1 MANEDHDLDLDD
13 DLDDDLDLPDLDFDD
28 PESDPSDRSPV
39 DRASRGF
46 ADGIKQ
52 SAISRSTQK
61 KLLDNALPKGYGS
74 AYQGV
79 TDAADAAED
88 LYDTAKDR
96 LRPAA
101 KDAKKIGR
109 KVREKASPYI
119 PKWLDDKLDSWT
131 KEDPDDSRGEAYDP
145 QENEIQTTLGEIF
158 QTQQEQKAQDD
169 VEEKTEKQT
178 DRALEDARYLDNKSQ
193 LERIQEAIG
202 RVVGYQE
209 DIASKFQKKSLE
221 LQFRQYFVA
230 KDQYSLL
237 KEYAE
242 ESGQSLVD
250 IRKNTALPE
259 FLKMRGSE
267 RVREMLRDKTLG
279 KIGDSL
285 YGFSQDF
292 AGNLF
297 ENIKGQVSS
306 FTQSVADNITDT
318 AEAMEMAGDAGDPL
332 DLLGSVAGSE
342 GGNWAAGKI
351 GKLIGRFTKDN
362 DTLARVGADLE
373 YLTQGGTDRA
383 AQSLAGNLDSRIK
396 SLREEIDRKEMED
409 EKVTI
414 REKGELAL
422 LERVAE
428 MIPRYTEEGRF
439 GMSSDM
445 LAEEVSTYTELTD
458 KTITET
464 IPNLLS
470 EILREAEMIRT
481 GSNDAERQIYD
492 FDKGQVVRESQL
504 QDDIRQKIV
513 DSGDVSGLTDKVNK
527 VVDLLDG
534 EGKLDNETRAKLA
547 DQIEKDVFQNKA
559 FTIENYANAD
569 NLDMLSSDEADKVTQ
584 LINSQYMEDGKFKKD
599 RKASEIRKDASKVY
613 SDAKRG
619 VPNYKEVIARSA
631 SAYGSGVLERAGL
644 SEYTGKDGL
653 HETRSET
660 VRDIFKDLDVDNRV
674 ARNEVQGSQR
684 NVLDDISNADV
695 GSSEPV
701 YAPQP
706 EVDVSRWDKLMDS
719 AKQWVEPYL
728 QVLWETMD
736 ESKAFIEGIYDF
748 LIERFDGDP
757 PDGSG
762 GGTPPPGGSPW
773 DRPTWTGPS
782 GSSPWDRAVGSFK
795 SMVTSPWDRDVGQP
809 QPNVGFSEST
819 YNPNSEGSMGE
830 KLGTMAGNLFSKAK
844 DKTEGLRSKAS
855 EYGNR
860 ALGEVESTYR
870 RYRSSESVLDE
881 LKGDASRL
889 TDSAKGKWDQA
900 RADLSERYE
909 GSKLQGYVG
918 KARSKFDE
926 VSSDV
931 NEFLLDNGIDVV
943 KLAEDGEAYIQG
955 LYQDA
960 QAKGQPYVEELEKRL
975 GALSDF
981 SSEALEILSDKDARG
996 EIYQDAKD
1004 KALDS
1009 LNTAKENAV
1018 NLSESIYDRMQTE
1031 EGRRELAR
1039 RAGFVKDDLVSGISD
1054 RFDDIKGRV
1063 ESSDIY
1069 TKFSPKVDDLST
1081 RYGDLRKRVEQSE
1094 TFTKFKPKLD
1104 EAKGRFDDARASMQ
1118 DSFSDL
1124 KENAGSK
1131 VEQLRSYLT
1140 EHFGNSNGE
1149 VDEVVGQLDDS
1160 DISPD
1165 KVDELAG
1172 TARFRASFNRL
1183 LNNAKSRF
1191 FGGGG
1196 DEPPTGELPHPNDSE
1211 PSSGGRYSATD
1222 EPFRPW
1228 LDELKQHLDVKTE
1241 MLIRAIA
1248 AQDNRGVLGKT
1259 FDTLRSGAASVGSNL
1274 MGYYGKT
1281 FSGIGSLFKGAG
1293 QGAGNL
1299 LGGLFNKREK
1309 QSGSSAVAD
1318 IYLEGVEEPIILARD
1333 LKRGLYSDLESG
1345 DPIHSFDDIDGA
1357 VINSDGDV
1365 VITSEDVEQGKLY
1378 VLSGKE
1384 TRPIADFLK
1393 GGASL
1398 LGKGAKGLFG
1408 GYWNAARSIQSG
1420 IFTAV
1425 KKVGGFL
1432 PGLLFGK
1439 EKEKSAKDVY
1449 VKGETE
1455 PRLRAVIMKTGGYL
1469 SAETEEPIRT
1479 IQDIDGEV
1487 LDLDGNVVL
1496 SHEDIKKGLVDSR
1509 GKPLDL
1515 STGKSNGLVQ
1525 HAMNLTRKGLDMTV
1539 GLTKGV
1545 FKASK
1550 SVVKGIG
1557 GAVGGLFGGMFGGK
1571 LKGENAEK
1579 LLSDSEQQTQ
1589 LLTEIRDLINERVNP
1604 PDKFFDQD
1612 DDGLRDGGWR
1622 SKLYGDK
1629 SKDDAEGK
1637 DGKDKGEFADK
1648 GNSILS
1654 KLGGLFGL
1662 GGGDDGDDGDDY
1674 SYVDVGGDGDD
1685 KDKKNNK
1692 NKNNRKPKTKLGKMW
1707 QGVKNIGSKAGRF
1720 LGLGSVAGGLK
1731 TAGSFLW
1738 NNVIRS
1744 AGSWAVRGL
1753 WMLGSAA
1760 VSILGAPVALTIG
1773 AVAAVGAGAYFLY
1786 KWADQADLDDVNRA
1800 RYTQYGADL
1809 ENDEHV
1815 GMMYK
1820 LENFLQDYVVMPKGE
1835 QPKLEGVDPED
1846 LLDEL
1851 DLDPEEDEEQI
1862 ERLYTW
1868 MNERFKP
1875 VYLSWIA
1882 AGQPYME
1889 DFDVEDMEDQLEV
1902 KEKIQVLKASKFE
1915 DGPESPY
1922 RKTTSPYKEGSSV
1935 VGFSQV
1941 DRVYNEVMEL
1951 LKSQLDEDE
1960 QDTVDD
1966 SSPATEEKEDT
1977 THTKEELMA
1986 MTPAERLRA
1995 SASRQDNPRI
2005 KRKMLDAANRL
2016 EKRQG
2021 SKGTTLAGMAIA
2033 ANGEGPI
2040 ELQLQEG
2047 QVAELPDASLVNDA
2061 VGKTRM
2067 VTYGLQS
2074 TDETEKVQHLLE
2086 LERVVKPMMQ
2096 ISNGKATF
2104 KGSRVK
2110 LFNEYAS
2117 MFGRDPESDKDRTI
2131 WTEWFTKRFIPVLAT
2146 YMSKMSAMKGS
2157 FYSPMSLKGQ
2167 GPYEVASSMRSAVN
2181 GSQMSVWTVFAPPWP
2196 DYKLSDNSAQVR
2208 EFLNELLTRKDQSS
2222 QADVQKSRPDFGKDE
2237 TEELGRL
2244 GGQKAD
2250 GYQTDAALFADF
2262 ESPGSKPN
2270 EPNDTQGDTQ
2280 RVEGDQE
2287 SDGGLDPRGAADRL
2301 RAAAERQTNPRA
2313 KQMMLRKANELERG
2327 VYGSQYAKP
2336 TAVDDERD
2344 ERAAVARQVLDRD
2357 ARRQERSVAAA
2368 AAQNQVHNTKLT
2380 ENTNR
2385 MVSILNQSVGVQ
2397 KTMVDQLSQISSY
2410 LRDST
2415 GAAKKD
2421 ESQSKDKKDNK
2432 PKQRQNTTGNGDVKP
2447 AVNMNR

>member
-39 DRASRGF
+39 DRVSRGF
-46 ADGIKQ
+46 ADGLKQ
-52 SAISRSTQK
+52 SAMSRSTQK

-145 QENEIQTTLGEIF
+145 QENEIQTTLGNIF
-158 QTQQEQKAQDD
+158 QTQQEQKAQD
-169 VEEKTEKQT
+169 EAKESTERQT

-193 LERIQEAIG
+193 LEHIQEAIG

-221 LQFRQYFVA
+221 LQFRQYFIA

-237 KEYAE
+237 QQYAE

-250 IRKNTALPE
+250 IRKNTSLPE

-285 YGFSQDF
+285 YDFSQDF
-292 AGNLF
+292 TGNLF
-297 ENIKGQVSS
+297 ENIKGRVSDFAS
-306 FTQSVADNITDT
+306 NIADNISET
-318 AEAMEMAGDAGDPL
+318 ADAIDMAGDGVDPM
-332 DLLGSVAGSE
+332 DMLGSLGGSE
-342 GGNWAAGKI
+342 GGNWLAGVLGRQI
-351 GKLIGRFTKDN
+351 GKYTKDN
-362 DTLARVGADLE
+362 DSLARVGADLE

-383 AQSLAGNLDSRIK
+383 AQSIAGNVDARIE

-409 EKVTI
+409 EKVTL

-422 LERVAE
+422 LERIAE
-428 MIPRYTEEGRF
+428 IIPRYSEEGKF
-439 GMSSDM
+439 GQSSDM
-445 LAEEVSTYTELTD
+445 LAEEVSAYTELTD
-458 KTITET
+458 RTITET
-464 IPNLLS
+464 IPGLLS

-481 GSNDAERQIYD
+481 GSMDAERQVYD
-492 FDKGQVVRESQL
+492 HDRGMVVRESQL
-504 QDDIRQKIV
+504 QDDIKQKIV
-513 DSGDVSGLTDKVNK
+513 DSGDVRGLQEKVNK

-534 EGKLDNETRAKLA
+534 DNALDKGTRAKLA

-559 FTIENYANAD
+559 FTIENYASAD

-613 SDAKRG
+613 GDAKRG
-619 VPNYKEVIARSA
+619 VPNYKEVIARHA
-631 SAYGSGVLERAGL
+631 RTYGAGLTDRAGL
-644 SEYTGKDGL
+644 SEYTGKSGE
-653 HETRSET
+653 HTTKSSS
-660 VRDIFKDLDVDNRV
+660 VRDLFKGLDDDRRV
-674 ARNEVQGSQR
+674 ARAEYAGVDR
-684 NVLDDISNADV
+684 NVLDDISNVDM
-695 GSSEPV
+695 GTTP
-701 YAPQP
+701 PQP
-706 EVDVSRWDKLMDS
+706 EQEETSRWQGLIDS

-748 LIERFDGDP
+748 LIERFDGDGP
-757 PDGSG
+757 SGPSGPTGGSG
-762 GGTPPPGGSPW
+762 GPSSWDRDIWKGPKASSW
-773 DRPTWTGPS
+773 DRPIGNFQT
-782 GSSPWDRAVGSFK
+782 SSWDRGIY
-795 SMVTSPWDRDVGQP
+795 SP
-809 QPNVGFSEST
+809 NATIGFSEST
-819 YNPNSEGSMGE
+819 YNPNDESGIGERIGGIAGS
-830 KLGTMAGNLFSKAK
+830 LFNKAK
-844 DKTEGLRSKAS
+844 ERTEGVRQKAS
-855 EYGNR
+855 EYGNM
-860 ALGEVESTYR
+860 AKAKASEYGEKAKAGATDTYK
-870 RYRSSESVLDE
+870 RYRESDSPLDM
-881 LKGDASRL
+881 LKGDASKL
-889 TDSAKGKWDQA
+889 TSSLKGRFDQA
-900 RADLSERYE
+900 RSDLTERYE
-909 GSKLQGYVG
+909 GSKLQDYVG

-931 NEFLLDNGIDVV
+931 NKVLLDNGIDVV
-943 KLAEDGEAYIQG
+943 KLTQDGESYIRD
-955 LYQDA
+955 LYA
-960 QAKGQPYVEELEKRL
+960 KAEAKGQPYVEELENRL
-975 GALSDF
+975 DLLNDFTSNAMEMLSD
-981 SSEALEILSDKDARG
+981 EGVRTELYE
-996 EIYQDAKD
+996 DAKERLLENLS
-1004 KALDS
+1004 A
-1009 LNTAKENAV
+1009 AKENTV

-1031 EGRRELAR
+1031 AGRRELMT
-1039 RAGFVKDDLVSGISD
+1039 RAGYIKDDVVSGLSDRFGDLRERVEGSETYRKFRPKADEYKD
-1054 RFDDIKGRV
+1054 RFDDMLKQV
-1063 ESSDIY
+1063 E
-1069 TKFSPKVDDLST
+1069 
-1081 RYGDLRKRVEQSE
+1081 ESE
-1094 TFTKFKPKLD
+1094 TYAKFKPKV
-1104 EAKGRFDDARASMQ
+1104 DAFRGKFEGVSATAE
-1118 DSFSDL
+1118 DSLSNL
-1124 KENAGSK
+1124 KEDASSK
-1131 VEQLRSYLT
+1131 ISQLRSYLT
-1140 EHFGNSNGE
+1140 EQFGNQDGA
-1149 VDEVVGQLDDS
+1149 VDDVVEQLDES
-1160 DISPD
+1160 DVSPD
-1165 KVDELAG
+1165 RVEEVAT
-1172 TARFRASFNRL
+1172 TAKFRAAFNKL
-1183 LNNAKSRF
+1183 LDGAKSRISAV
-1191 FGGGG
+1191 GK
-1196 DEPPTGELPHPNDSE
+1196 
-1211 PSSGGRYSATD
+1211 PSSGEAESTGGEPSRGGRYDNTQEESY
-1222 EPFRPW
+1222 RPW
-1228 LDELKQHLDVKTE
+1228 LDELKQHLDQKTE
-1241 MLIRAIA
+1241 MLIQAMASI
-1248 AQDNRGVLGKT
+1248 DTRGVLGKT

-1274 MGYYGKT
+1274 MGFYGKT
-1281 FSGIGSLFKGAG
+1281 FSGIGSIFKGAG
-1293 QGAGNL
+1293 KGAGNL
-1299 LGGLFNKREK
+1299 LGGLFGKREK
-1309 QSGSSAVAD
+1309 SSDHTVAD

-1333 LKRGLYSDLESG
+1333 LKRGLYADLESG
-1345 DPIHSFDDIDGA
+1345 EPIYSFEDIDGA
-1357 VINSDGDV
+1357 VVDSDGSV
-1365 VITSEDVEQGKLY
+1365 VITTEDVKQGRIY
-1378 VLSGKE
+1378 VATEEG
-1384 TRPIADFLK
+1384 TRPITDFLK

-1398 LGKGAKGLFG
+1398 LGKGARGLFG

-1439 EKEKSAKDVY
+1439 EKEKVAKDVY
-1449 VKGETE
+1449 VKGESE

-1469 SAETEEPIRT
+1469 SAETEEPVRT
-1479 IQDIDGEV
+1479 IQDIDGEI
-1487 LDLDGNVVL
+1487 LDLEGNVVL
-1496 SHEDIKKGLVDSR
+1496 SHEDIAKGLVDAK
-1509 GKPLDL
+1509 GKELDL
-1515 STGKSNGLVQ
+1515 STGKSGGLIKG
-1525 HAMNLTRKGLDMTV
+1525 ALDMTRKGLDMTI
-1539 GLTKGV
+1539 GLTKSV
-1545 FKASK
+1545 FGASK
-1550 SVVKGIG
+1550 SLITGAGK
-1557 GAVGGLFGGMFGGK
+1557 AVGGLFGGMFGGK
-1571 LKGENAEK
+1571 LKGENADK

-1589 LLTEIRDLINERVNP
+1589 LLTQIRDLINERVNP
-1604 PDKFFDQD
+1604 PDEFFDQN

-1629 SKDDAEGK
+1629 SESEKDDK
-1637 DGKDKGEFADK
+1637 SDKDKDEFANKDK
-1648 GNSILS
+1648 SLLAS
-1654 KLGGLFGL
+1654 LGSLF
-1662 GGGDDGDDGDDY
+1662 GGGDGDGEEGDDY

-1692 NKNNRKPKTKLGKMW
+1692 NRNNRKPKGKLGRLW

-1720 LGLGSVAGGLK
+1720 LGLGKVAGGLK

-1820 LENFLQDYVVMPKGE
+1820 LENFLEDYVVMPKGE

-1862 ERLYTW
+1862 ERFYTW

-1902 KEKIQVLKASKFE
+1902 KEKIKVLKASKFE

-1960 QDTVDD
+1960 QDTVDN
-1966 SSPATEEKEDT
+1966 SAPATEEKEDT

-1995 SASRQDNPRI
+1995 SASRQDNPAI
-2005 KRKMLDAANRL
+2005 KRKMLAAANRL

-2021 SKGTTLAGMAIA
+2021 GGKSTLAATAMGVD
-2033 ANGEGPI
+2033 GEALTVDVPVS
-2040 ELQLQEG
+2040 ESN
-2047 QVAELPDASLVNDA
+2047 ELPDASLVNDP

-2067 VTYGLQS
+2067 VAYGLQS
-2074 TDETEKVQHLLE
+2074 PDETDKVRHLLE
-2086 LERVVKPMMQ
+2086 LERVVKSQMK
-2096 ISNGKATF
+2096 IDNGSATF
-2104 KGSRVK
+2104 KGSRSK
-2110 LFNEYAS
+2110 LFETYAE

-2131 WTEWFTKRFIPVLAT
+2131 WSEWFTKRFIPVLAT
-2146 YMSKMSAMKGS
+2146 YMSTLKAKKGS

-2167 GPYEVASSMRSAVN
+2167 GAYDVASSMRSAVN

-2196 DYKLSDNSAQVR
+2196 DYRLSSNSSQVR
-2208 EFLNELLTRKDQSS
+2208 SYLSELLSRNDQSS
-2222 QADVQKSRPDFGKDE
+2222 QSDIQQTRPDMGNDGSDE
-2237 TEELGRL
+2237 MGRL
-2244 GGQKAD
+2244 GGRKAD
-2250 GYQTDAALFADF
+2250 GYQSDEDLFGGF
-2262 ESPGSKPN
+2262 EAPGES
-2270 EPNDTQGDTQ
+2270 NDRQD
-2280 RVEGDQE
+2280 RNF
-2287 SDGGLDPRGAADRL
+2287 DPKGAAKRL
-2301 RAAAERQTNPRA
+2301 RASAERQDNEYIKR
-2313 KQMMLRKANELERG
+2313 KMLKKADELERG
-2327 VYGSQYAKP
+2327 VYSGNYTKP
-2336 TAVDDERD
+2336 RQAENEVDKRETL
-2344 ERAAVARQVLDRD
+2344 ARQVLDNDVKRRERTD
-2357 ARRQERSVAAA
+2357 AAIS
-2368 AAQNQVHNTKLT
+2368 AQNQMHSTKLT

-2397 KTMVDQLSQISSY
+2397 RTMADQLSQISAY
-2410 LRDST
+2410 LRDRSDA
-2415 GAAKKD
+2415 AAKED
-2421 ESQSKDKKDNK
+2421 EKSRNEAKNQ
-2432 PKQRQNTTGNGDVKP
+2432 PKQRQNTSGDGDVKP
-2447 AVNMNR
+2447 AINMNR